1 MFAKI
6 IVLCTASASLLYTIM
21 YAAVSSYYH
30 KTSNQ
35 TSGISKEE
43 RY

>member
-1 MFAKI
+1 MFIKI

-30 KTSNQ
+30 KTNSRATGVAND
-35 TSGISKEE
+35 EP
-43 RY
+43 R